1 MEEREKEHVL
11 PRCAED
17 IFQSTMKAC
26 SKDNNDVI
34 LLYKTYKSRLY
45 LNVEVTIGICSY

>member
-26 SKDNNDVI
+26 SKDNNGVI
-34 LLYKTYKSRLY
+34 LLYKIKHIRVDFISMLR
-45 LNVEVTIGICSY
+45 